1 MDYTCFLV
9 RCSSLFAH
17 SRYARMK
24 RNNLPSSKSCSPN
37 TSEFES
43 ELSRP
48 TTFHCH
54 IPPLVS
60 LSWNLFL
67 HLTYFEEKKKNHLS
81 QLQAS
86 LIPREFH
93 KGWWCPLFHQS
104 DSKEPILLYYQ
115 ITNANSVSYLWT
127 KSYSKSKENLMI
139 PEYL

>member
-1 MDYTCFLV
+1 MDYIRFLV

-17 SRYARMK
+17 SRYARME

-67 HLTYFEEKKKNHLS
+67 HLTYFEEKKKKIICPSFELHYYHASFTRDGGVHYSIS
-81 QLQAS
+81 Q
-86 LIPREFH
+86 IP
-93 KGWWCPLFHQS
+93 KNLF
-104 DSKEPILLYYQ
+104 YFT
-115 ITNANSVSYLWT
+115 TNANSVSYLWT

-139 PEYL
+139 PEYF